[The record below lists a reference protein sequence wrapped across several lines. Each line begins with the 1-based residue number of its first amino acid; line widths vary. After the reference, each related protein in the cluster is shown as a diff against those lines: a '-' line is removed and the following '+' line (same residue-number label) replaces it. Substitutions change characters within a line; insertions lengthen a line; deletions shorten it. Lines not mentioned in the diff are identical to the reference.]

1 MDGISLDEALD
12 KFRKS
17 IDSKQF
23 IPTRI
28 DIPINTGLHMI
39 ERIGQMFKPK
49 FVIDDLNRSAFEQL
63 FWYFTGQFEN
73 FTGDP
78 EKGILAVG
86 NVGAGKTLAM
96 VVMQHFLEFLEKSG
110 HYVGIAFKP
119 HYHIVK
125 CNEIKSD
132 FADQDI
138 GGLKT
143 LKPYKTRHVVY
154 CFDDLGEEY
163 NAKQPMAIHFGVQIN
178 VMENILTSRAE
189 LFKVHHTLTHC
200 TSNYLIQSLDGSKKY
215 FQDFY
220 GKRVAD
226 RAAEM
231 FNTIVFE
238 GGSRRK

>member
-96 VVMQHFLEFLEKSG
+96 VVMQHFLEFLEK
-110 HYVGIAFKP
+110 
-119 HYHIVK
+119 
-125 CNEIKSD
+125 
-132 FADQDI
+132 
-138 GGLKT
+138 
-143 LKPYKTRHVVY
+143 
-154 CFDDLGEEY
+154 
-163 NAKQPMAIHFGVQIN
+163 
-178 VMENILTSRAE
+178 
-189 LFKVHHTLTHC
+189 
-200 TSNYLIQSLDGSKKY
+200 
-215 FQDFY
+215 
-220 GKRVAD
+220 
-226 RAAEM
+226 
-231 FNTIVFE
+231 
-238 GGSRRK
+238 